1 MGLKN
6 EIKIGD
12 SVLYKDSGEFVYSLW
27 DGEYTP
33 TLSIVVGIRSIGS
46 RLCVVYDDGGFDYYE
61 QVQTIPS
68 LLLELT

>member
-12 SVLYKDSGEFVYSLW
+12 KVLYKDSGEFVYSLW
-27 DGEYTP
+27 DEELI
-33 TLSIVVGIRSIGS
+33 TLSVVKEIRHIGN

-61 QVQTIPS
+61 KVQTIPS